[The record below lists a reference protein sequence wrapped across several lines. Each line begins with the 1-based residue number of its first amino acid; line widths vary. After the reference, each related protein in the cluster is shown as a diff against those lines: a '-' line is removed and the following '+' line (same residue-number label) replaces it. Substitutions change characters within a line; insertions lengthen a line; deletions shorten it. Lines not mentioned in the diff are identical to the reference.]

1 MEAFFDILIDQTW
14 NSMWKKKIKQEK
26 KEEKKELLESFFPPC
41 SIMEE
46 DLAGMIFTALRMIVI
61 EA

>member
-1 MEAFFDILIDQTW
+1 
-14 NSMWKKKIKQEK
+14 MWKKKIKQEK